1 MSLIIRGL
9 KLRYFRGVV
18 RGYVELAP
26 LTVLVGPNN
35 SGKTTVLEALLLA
48 HGFRD
53 VAGLSVLSILSAI
66 HKTLESVG
74 VDHLVYGYGAK
85 ARRAVATYIVDSQ
98 VKSIAVDVSRE
109 MLRFYYVEG
118 LDADEL
124 IEVSELERIG
134 KMIAQATR
142 FTLSQWSIHDST
154 RLIAN
159 TLLLRDNLIREY
171 QSFIYKNW
179 VDFVNS
185 GITGEVA
192 QWVSRVVGE
201 DYLDVTA
208 EPVGGQQTLLLY
220 KSDRTRVRL
229 SDVGDGVQVLV
240 VARMLVDYLKP
251 EVILWD
257 DVESHMNPR
266 ALQLLASWLSD
277 LVELGRQVVVSTHS
291 IEAARLIL
299 KLAPKAILVRLEL
312 KSGTLG
318 AKSLTVEELEKLEEL
333 GVDVRV

>member
-1 MSLIIRGL
+1 MSPVIRGL

-18 RGYVELAP
+18 RGYVDLAP
-26 LTVLVGPNN
+26 LTVLVGSNN

-53 VAGLSVLSILSAI
+53 VAGLSVLGILSAI
-66 HKTLESVG
+66 HKTLVSVG
-74 VDHLVYGYGAK
+74 VDHLIYGYGAK

-98 VKSIAVDVSRE
+98 VKSIAVDVLKE

-124 IEVSELERIG
+124 IEVGELGRIG
-134 KMIAQATR
+134 EMIALTSR
-142 FTLSQWSIHDST
+142 FKPILWEKNTSKF
-154 RLIAN
+154 IAD
-159 TLLLRDNLIREY
+159 TLLLRDDLMRKY
-171 QSFIYKNW
+171 QSFIYGSW

-192 QWVSRVVGE
+192 RWVSRVVGE
-201 DYLDVTA
+201 DYLDITA
-208 EPVGGQQTLLLY
+208 EPVGGRHTLLLY

-229 SDVGDGVQVLV
+229 GDVGDGVQVLV
-240 VARMLVDYLKP
+240 VARMLVEYLKP

-266 ALQLLASWLSD
+266 ALQLLALWLSD
-277 LVELGRQVVVSTHS
+277 LVELGKQVVVSTHS
-291 IEAARLIL
+291 VEAARLIL
-299 KLAPKAILVRLEL
+299 KLAPQATLVRLEL
-312 KSGTLG
+312 KNGTLE
-318 AKSLTVEELEKLEEL
+318 AKRLTVEELEKLEEL

>member
-1 MSLIIRGL
+1 MSPVIRGL

-18 RGYVELAP
+18 RGYVDLAP

-53 VAGLSVLSILSAI
+53 VAGLSVFSILSVI

-85 ARRAVATYIVDSQ
+85 ARRAVTTYIVDSQ
-98 VKSIAVDVSRE
+98 VKSIAVDVSSER
-109 MLRFYYVEG
+109 LRFYYVEG

-134 KMIAQATR
+134 EMIAEISR
-142 FTLSQWSIHDST
+142 FTLTLWRRITSKF
-154 RLIAN
+154 IAD
-159 TLLLRDNLIREY
+159 TLLLRDDLMREY
-171 QSFIYKNW
+171 QNFIYGNW

-192 QWVSRVVGE
+192 RWVSRVVGE

-208 EPVGGQQTLLLY
+208 EPVGGRHTLLLY

-229 SDVGDGVQVLV
+229 GDVGDGVQVLV
-240 VARMLVDYLKP
+240 VAKMLVDYLKP

-266 ALQLLASWLSD
+266 ALQLLALWLSD
-277 LVELGRQVVVSTHS
+277 LAELGRQIVVSTHS

-299 KLAPKAILVRLEL
+299 KVAPKATLIRLEL
-312 KSGTLG
+312 KSGTLETKG
-318 AKSLTVEELEKLEEL
+318 LTVEDLEKLEEL
-333 GVDVRV
+333 GVDVRI